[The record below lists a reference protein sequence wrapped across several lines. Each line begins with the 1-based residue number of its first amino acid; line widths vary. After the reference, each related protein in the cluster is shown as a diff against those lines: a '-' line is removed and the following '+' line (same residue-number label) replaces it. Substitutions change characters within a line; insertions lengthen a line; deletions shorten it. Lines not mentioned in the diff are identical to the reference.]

1 MTGTA
6 NPDRDAFKRRF
17 GAMIRKQREAC
28 GMTREM
34 VAANCNI
41 YERSL
46 WAIETGRTLCDYRV
60 AADLCD
66 FIGARAAMAEMVEFR
81 TKVCDVC
88 GKQFLDTTNRTD
100 LKRSCSSAC
109 RTIDNQRKVREENRK
124 RANRAV
130 AQARGEAQMLRS
142 RFTVY
147 VAAVEAM
154 CKSCEPEGICR
165 TTSCELRTVSP
176 LPISARRSA

>member
-6 NPDRDAFKRRF
+6 SPDRDAFKRRF
-17 GAMIRKQREAC
+17 GAMIRKRREAC

-46 WAIETGRTLCDYRV
+46 WAIETGKTLCDYRV

-66 FIGARAAMAEMVEFR
+66 FLGAPAAMAEMVAFR
-81 TKVCDVC
+81 TRVCDVC
-88 GKQFLDTTNRTD
+88 GKQYLDTTNVTV
-100 LKRSCSSAC
+100 KRSCSKAC
-109 RTIDNQRKVREENRK
+109 RGVDNQRKVREDNRR

-154 CKSCEPEGICR
+154 CKGCEPEGICR
-165 TTSCELRTVSP
+165 TPSCELRTVSP

>member
-1 MTGTA
+1 MTRDEFKTRWGTA
-6 NPDRDAFKRRF
+6 
-17 GAMIRKQREAC
+17 IRKQRD
-28 GMTREM
+28 GRGLTREQ
-34 VAANCNI
+34 VASAIGI

-46 WAIETGRTLCDYRV
+46 WAIEKGRTLCEYKIAV
-60 AADLCD
+60 DLCEYL
-66 FIGARAAMAEMVEFR
+66 GTPALMAQMVEFR
-81 TKVCDVC
+81 TRVCDVC
-88 GKQFLDTTNRTD
+88 GKRYLDTTNVTV
-100 LKRSCSSAC
+100 KRSCSKAC
-109 RTIDNQRKVREENRK
+109 RGVDNQRKVREDNRR

-154 CKSCEPEGICR
+154 CKGCEPEGICR
-165 TTSCELRTVSP
+165 TPSCELRTVSP